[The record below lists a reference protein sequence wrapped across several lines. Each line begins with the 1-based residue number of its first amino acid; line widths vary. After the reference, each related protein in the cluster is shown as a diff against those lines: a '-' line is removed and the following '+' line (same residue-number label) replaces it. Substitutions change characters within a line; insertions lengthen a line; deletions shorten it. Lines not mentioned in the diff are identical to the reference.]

1 MKDYARFLN
10 KYYRK
15 MPKIEG
21 YHIFSCNRSDMK
33 ETTMPMKIQECNL
46 EDALSYET
54 NAYKIRFDGRLK
66 DITYAEAVKLR
77 RDLIRNT
84 DINTIPSPG
93 INPYKQFELYK
104 NYRPYLPQEFQD
116 VTCPKPS
123 DEIFSLI
130 KKEKDSKIAIKKEK
144 VKRRQNVMV
153 NNRKSIDVDK
163 K

>member
-21 YHIFSCNRSDMK
+21 YHIFLCYRSDMK

-54 NAYKIRFDGRLK
+54 NAYKIRFDGRPK

-93 INPYKQFELYK
+93 INPYKQVELYK
-104 NYRPYLPQEFQD
+104 NYRPNLPWEFQD

-123 DEIFSLI
+123 DKIFH
-130 KKEKDSKIAIKKEK
+130 
-144 VKRRQNVMV
+144 
-153 NNRKSIDVDK
+153 
-163 K
+163 

>member
-1 MKDYARFLN
+1 MDMLKETLKSEHVEIISVQEGDMKDYAGFLN

-21 YHIFSCNRSDMK
+21 YHIFLCYRSDMK

-54 NAYKIRFDGRLK
+54 NAYKIRFDGRPK

-84 DINTIPSPG
+84 DINTIPRVQGSICTSKSSCTRIIG
-93 INPYKQFELYK
+93 Q
-104 NYRPYLPQEFQD
+104 
-116 VTCPKPS
+116 
-123 DEIFSLI
+123 IFRENSRTLLAQSHPT
-130 KKEKDSKIAIKKEK
+130 KFFH
-144 VKRRQNVMV
+144 
-153 NNRKSIDVDK
+153 
-163 K
+163 